1 MVPQDTDGAH
11 GAVGAT
17 GAAEAVGAAG
27 AGAPDLPGRPGLL
40 SRSGSH
46 SHGLP
51 GQPGSHDQPD
61 LPGQPGS
68 HGQLGPGQAERD
80 GTGRARDAAGTPSPA
95 LDGVPAAGR
104 SDEQVAGGWRVGRT
118 TWAGRARG
126 WGLALLASWVVF
138 VLTRPGQ
145 LAGGLV
151 MGATLSVP
159 GWLGAAATRVMDVLV
174 PAPVAACAAGCL
186 LVGVVVAAVRRRWSV
201 LPGVVV
207 LLCAPIAVTEVLVH
221 LLPRPAYGVYPPSNS
236 MPSGHA
242 TVVASLV
249 LAWALVLPRWRW
261 LRVAETAVLAGAAGA
276 VVVSRAHVLPDV
288 VAALCVCGL
297 VEALLGR
304 AVRAD
309 SAGPGQPGRAERPDG
324 AGLGQPG
331 QPGQAGALA
340 SQAAAGPRT
349 RAAASTGFQASQA
362 AASTGSQE
370 TRQPRNQA
378 APPRPG
384 LPRLSGNQTP
394 PRPVRLPWQPAALGR
409 PRAWAYAVAV
419 LALGAPLLS
428 TSLLSVPA
436 PGPLVSLGCAG
447 AGLVAVSALLVLDL
461 PGPGVPAPRPSNPR
475 DAS

>member
-11 GAVGAT
+11 GA
-17 GAAEAVGAAG
+17 AEAVGAVG
-27 AGAPDLPGRPGLL
+27 AGSPDLPGRPGLL

-61 LPGQPGS
+61 LPGRSGS
-68 HGQLGPGQAERD
+68 HGQLGPGQADRD
-80 GTGRARDAAGTPSPA
+80 GTGRAHDAAGTPGPA
-95 LDGVPAAGR
+95 LNGAPAAGR

-151 MGATLSVP
+151 MGATLSSP
-159 GWLGAAATRVMDVLV
+159 GWLGAAAARVMEVLV
-174 PAPVAACAAGCL
+174 PAPVAVCAAGCL

-324 AGLGQPG
+324 AGPGQPG

-349 RAAASTGFQASQA
+349 RAAASTGSR
-362 AASTGSQE
+362 E

-378 APPRPG
+378 A
-384 LPRLSGNQTP
+384 P

>member
-27 AGAPDLPGRPGLL
+27 AGAPDLPGRPGLPG
-40 SRSGSH
+40 RSG
-46 SHGLP
+46 LA
-51 GQPGSHDQPD
+51 
-61 LPGQPGS
+61 GQPGS
-68 HGQLGPGQAERD
+68 HGQLGPGQADRD
-80 GTGRARDAAGTPSPA
+80 GTGRAHDAAGPPGPA
-95 LDGVPAAGR
+95 LNGVPAAGR
-104 SDEQVAGGWRVGRT
+104 SNEQVAGGWRVGRT

-126 WGLALLASWVVF
+126 WGLALLATWVVF

-151 MGATLSVP
+151 MGATLSSP
-159 GWLGAAATRVMDVLV
+159 DWLGTAAARVMEVLV

-221 LLPRPAYGVYPPSNS
+221 LLPRPAYGVYPSSNS

-242 TVVASLV
+242 TVAASLV

-304 AVRAD
+304 AV
-309 SAGPGQPGRAERPDG
+309 RPDG

>member
-11 GAVGAT
+11 GAVGATGAT

-27 AGAPDLPGRPGLL
+27 AGAPDLPGRPGLPG
-40 SRSGSH
+40 RSG
-46 SHGLP
+46 LA
-51 GQPGSHDQPD
+51 
-61 LPGQPGS
+61 GQPGS
-68 HGQLGPGQAERD
+68 HGQLGPGQADRD
-80 GTGRARDAAGTPSPA
+80 GTGRAHDAAGTPGPA
-95 LDGVPAAGR
+95 LNGVPAAGR
-104 SDEQVAGGWRVGRT
+104 SNEQVAGGWRVGRT

-126 WGLALLASWVVF
+126 WGLALLATWVVF

-151 MGATLSVP
+151 MGATLSSP
-159 GWLGAAATRVMDVLV
+159 DWLAAAAARVMEVLV

-201 LPGVVV
+201 LLGVIV

-304 AVRAD
+304 TERAD

-349 RAAASTGFQASQA
+349 RAAASTGPQASQA

-384 LPRLSGNQTP
+384 LPRRSGNQTP

-428 TSLLSVPA
+428 TSLLSAPA

>member
-27 AGAPDLPGRPGLL
+27 AGAPDLPGRPGLPG
-40 SRSGSH
+40 RSG
-46 SHGLP
+46 LA
-51 GQPGSHDQPD
+51 
-61 LPGQPGS
+61 GQPGS

-80 GTGRARDAAGTPSPA
+80 GTGRAHDAAGTPGPA
-95 LDGVPAAGR
+95 FNGVPAAGR

-151 MGATLSVP
+151 MGATLSSP
-159 GWLGAAATRVMDVLV
+159 GWLGAAAARVMEVLV
-174 PAPVAACAAGCL
+174 PAPVAVCAAGCL

-207 LLCAPIAVTEVLVH
+207 LLCVPIAVTEVLVH
-221 LLPRPAYGVYPPSNS
+221 LLPRPAYGVYPSSNS

-242 TVVASLV
+242 TVAASLV

-304 AVRAD
+304 AV
-309 SAGPGQPGRAERPDG
+309 RPDG

>member
-17 GAAEAVGAAG
+17 G

-46 SHGLP
+46 
-51 GQPGSHDQPD
+51 
-61 LPGQPGS
+61 
-68 HGQLGPGQAERD
+68 GQLGPGQAERD
-80 GTGRARDAAGTPSPA
+80 GTGRAHDAAGTPGPA
-95 LDGVPAAGR
+95 LNGAPAADR

-126 WGLALLASWVVF
+126 WGLALLATWVVF

-151 MGATLSVP
+151 MGATLSAP
-159 GWLGAAATRVMDVLV
+159 GWLGAAAARVMEVLV
-174 PAPVAACAAGCL
+174 PAPVVACAAGCL

-201 LPGVVV
+201 LLGVVV

-221 LLPRPAYGVYPPSNS
+221 ILPRPAYGVYPPSNS

-242 TVVASLV
+242 TVAASLV

-297 VEALLGR
+297 LETLLGW
-304 AVRAD
+304 AVRAGQ
-309 SAGPGQPGRAERPDG
+309 AGPGRAGRAERPDG

-349 RAAASTGFQASQA
+349 RAAASTGPRESQAAASTGSQASQA

-394 PRPVRLPWQPAALGR
+394 PRPVRLPWRPAALGR
-409 PRAWAYAVAV
+409 LRAWAYAVAV

-447 AGLVAVSALLVLDL
+447 AGLVVVSALLVLDL
-461 PGPGVPAPRPSNPR
+461 PGLGVPAPRPPNPR

>member
-40 SRSGSH
+40 SQPSSLGRS
-46 SHGLP
+46 
-51 GQPGSHDQPD
+51 
-61 LPGQPGS
+61 GS
-68 HGQLGPGQAERD
+68 HGQLGPGQADRD
-80 GTGRARDAAGTPSPA
+80 GTGRARDAAGTPGPA

-126 WGLALLASWVVF
+126 WGLALLATWVVF

-151 MGATLSVP
+151 MGATLSSP
-159 GWLGAAATRVMDVLV
+159 GWLGAAAARVMDVLV

-186 LVGVVVAAVRRRWSV
+186 LVGLVVAAVRRRWSV
-201 LPGVVV
+201 LPGVVL
-207 LLCAPIAVTEVLVH
+207 LLCVPIAVTEVLVH

-242 TVVASLV
+242 TVAASLV

-304 AVRAD
+304 AVR
-309 SAGPGQPGRAERPDG
+309 PDG
-324 AGLGQPG
+324 VGPGQPG
-331 QPGQAGALA
+331 QPGQAGAPA

-349 RAAASTGFQASQA
+349 RAAASTGSR
-362 AASTGSQE
+362 E

-378 APPRPG
+378 APPRP
-384 LPRLSGNQTP
+384 
-394 PRPVRLPWQPAALGR
+394 VRLPWQPAALER
-409 PRAWAYAVAV
+409 LRAWTYAVAV

-461 PGPGVPAPRPSNPR
+461 PGPGVPAPRPPNPR

>member
-27 AGAPDLPGRPGLL
+27 AGAPDLPGRPGLPG
-40 SRSGSH
+40 RS
-46 SHGLP
+46 
-51 GQPGSHDQPD
+51 GSHDQP
-61 LPGQPGS
+61 
-68 HGQLGPGQAERD
+68 GPGQADRD
-80 GTGRARDAAGTPSPA
+80 GTGRAHDAAGTPGPA
-95 LDGVPAAGR
+95 LNGVPAAGR

-126 WGLALLASWVVF
+126 WGLALLATWVVF

-151 MGATLSVP
+151 MGATLSSP
-159 GWLGAAATRVMDVLV
+159 DWLGAAAARVMEVLV

-304 AVRAD
+304 AVRAGQ
-309 SAGPGQPGRAERPDG
+309 AGPGRAGRAERPDG

-349 RAAASTGFQASQA
+349 RAAASTGPRESQAAASTGSQASQA

-394 PRPVRLPWQPAALGR
+394 PRPVRLPWRPAALGR
-409 PRAWAYAVAV
+409 LRAWAYAVAV

-447 AGLVAVSALLVLDL
+447 AGLVVVSALLVLDL
-461 PGPGVPAPRPSNPR
+461 PGLGVPAPRPPNPR

>member
-27 AGAPDLPGRPGLL
+27 AGAPDLPGRPGLPG
-40 SRSGSH
+40 RSG
-46 SHGLP
+46 LA
-51 GQPGSHDQPD
+51 
-61 LPGQPGS
+61 GQPGS

-80 GTGRARDAAGTPSPA
+80 GTGRAHDAAGTPGPA
-95 LDGVPAAGR
+95 FNGVPAAGR

-159 GWLGAAATRVMDVLV
+159 GWLGAAAARVMDVLV

-309 SAGPGQPGRAERPDG
+309 SAGPNQPGRVGR
-324 AGLGQPG
+324 
-331 QPGQAGALA
+331 PGQAGA
-340 SQAAAGPRT
+340 P
-349 RAAASTGFQASQA
+349 ASQA

-370 TRQPRNQA
+370 TRRPRNQA

>member
-1 MVPQDTDGAH
+1 MVPQDTD
-11 GAVGAT
+11 GAT
-17 GAAEAVGAAG
+17 GAAEAVGAAE

-159 GWLGAAATRVMDVLV
+159 GWLGAAAARVMDVLV

-309 SAGPGQPGRAERPDG
+309 SAGPGRAERPDG
-324 AGLGQPG
+324 AGPG
-331 QPGQAGALA
+331 QPGQAGAPA

-349 RAAASTGFQASQA
+349 RAAASTGP
-362 AASTGSQE
+362 QE

>member
-27 AGAPDLPGRPGLL
+27 AGAPDLPGRPGLPG
-40 SRSGSH
+40 RSG
-46 SHGLP
+46 LA
-51 GQPGSHDQPD
+51 
-61 LPGQPGS
+61 GQPGS
-68 HGQLGPGQAERD
+68 HGQLGPGQADRD
-80 GTGRARDAAGTPSPA
+80 GTGRAHDAAGTPGPA
-95 LDGVPAAGR
+95 LNGVPAAGR
-104 SDEQVAGGWRVGRT
+104 SNEQVAGGWRVGRT

-126 WGLALLASWVVF
+126 WGLALLATWVVF

-151 MGATLSVP
+151 MGATLSSP
-159 GWLGAAATRVMDVLV
+159 DWLGAAAARVMEVLV

-201 LPGVVV
+201 LLGVVV

-297 VEALLGR
+297 VEALLVEALLGR

-324 AGLGQPG
+324 AGPGQPG
-331 QPGQAGALA
+331 RAGQAGALA

-349 RAAASTGFQASQA
+349 RAAASTGSRESQA
-362 AASTGSQE
+362 AASTGPQE
-370 TRQPRNQA
+370 TRQLRNQA

-394 PRPVRLPWQPAALGR
+394 TRPVRLPWQPAALGR

-461 PGPGVPAPRPSNPR
+461 PGPGVPAPRPPNPR

>member
-40 SRSGSH
+40 SRSG
-46 SHGLP
+46 LA
-51 GQPGSHDQPD
+51 
-61 LPGQPGS
+61 GQPGS

-80 GTGRARDAAGTPSPA
+80 GTGRAHDAAGTPGPA
-95 LDGVPAAGR
+95 FNGVPAAGR

-126 WGLALLASWVVF
+126 WGLALLATWVVF

-151 MGATLSVP
+151 MGATLSSP
-159 GWLGAAATRVMDVLV
+159 DWLGTAAARVMEVLV

-207 LLCAPIAVTEVLVH
+207 LLCVPIAVTEVLVH
-221 LLPRPAYGVYPPSNS
+221 LLPRPAYGVYPSSNS

-242 TVVASLV
+242 TVAASLV

-304 AVRAD
+304 AV
-309 SAGPGQPGRAERPDG
+309 RPDG

>member
-1 MVPQDTDGAH
+1 VVPQDTDGAH
-11 GAVGAT
+11 GAVGAA
-17 GAAEAVGAAG
+17 GATEAVGAAG
-27 AGAPDLPGRPGLL
+27 AGAPDLPGHP
-40 SRSGSH
+40 
-46 SHGLP
+46 GLP
-51 GQPGSHDQPD
+51 GRS
-61 LPGQPGS
+61 GS

-80 GTGRARDAAGTPSPA
+80 GTSRAHNAAGTPGPA
-95 LDGVPAAGR
+95 LNGVPAAGR

-126 WGLALLASWVVF
+126 WGLALLATWVVF

-151 MGATLSVP
+151 MGATLSSP
-159 GWLGAAATRVMDVLV
+159 DWLGTAAARVMEVLV

-207 LLCAPIAVTEVLVH
+207 LLCVPIAVTEVLVH
-221 LLPRPAYGVYPPSNS
+221 LLPRPAYGVYPSSNS

-242 TVVASLV
+242 TVAASLV

-304 AVRAD
+304 AV
-309 SAGPGQPGRAERPDG
+309 RPDG

>member
-11 GAVGAT
+11 GAGGAT

-27 AGAPDLPGRPGLL
+27 AGAPDLPGRPGLPG
-40 SRSGSH
+40 RSG
-46 SHGLP
+46 LA
-51 GQPGSHDQPD
+51 
-61 LPGQPGS
+61 GQPGS
-68 HGQLGPGQAERD
+68 HGQLGPGQADRD
-80 GTGRARDAAGTPSPA
+80 GTGRAHDAAGTPGPA
-95 LDGVPAAGR
+95 LNGVPAAGR
-104 SDEQVAGGWRVGRT
+104 SNEQVAGGWRVGRT

-126 WGLALLASWVVF
+126 WGLALLATWVVF

-151 MGATLSVP
+151 MGATLSSP
-159 GWLGAAATRVMDVLV
+159 DWLGAAAARVMEVLV

-201 LPGVVV
+201 LLGVVV

-304 AVRAD
+304 AERPDRA
-309 SAGPGQPGRAERPDG
+309 GPGRAERPDG

-349 RAAASTGFQASQA
+349 RA

>member
-27 AGAPDLPGRPGLL
+27 AGAPDLPGRPGLPG
-40 SRSGSH
+40 RSG
-46 SHGLP
+46 LA
-51 GQPGSHDQPD
+51 
-61 LPGQPGS
+61 GQPGS

-80 GTGRARDAAGTPSPA
+80 GTGRAHDAAGTPGPA
-95 LDGVPAAGR
+95 LNGVPAAGR

-126 WGLALLASWVVF
+126 WGLALLATWVVF

-151 MGATLSVP
+151 MGATLSSP
-159 GWLGAAATRVMDVLV
+159 DWLGTAAARVMEVLV

-221 LLPRPAYGVYPPSNS
+221 LLPRPAYGVYPSSNS

-242 TVVASLV
+242 TVAASLV

-304 AVRAD
+304 AV
-309 SAGPGQPGRAERPDG
+309 RPDG

>member
-27 AGAPDLPGRPGLL
+27 AGAPDLPGRPGLPG
-40 SRSGSH
+40 RSG
-46 SHGLP
+46 LA
-51 GQPGSHDQPD
+51 
-61 LPGQPGS
+61 GQPGS

-80 GTGRARDAAGTPSPA
+80 GTGRAHDAAGTPGPA
-95 LDGVPAAGR
+95 FNGVPAAGR
-104 SDEQVAGGWRVGRT
+104 SEEQVAGGWRVGRT

-126 WGLALLASWVVF
+126 GGLALLATWVVF

-151 MGATLSVP
+151 MGATLSSP
-159 GWLGAAATRVMDVLV
+159 DWLGTAAARVMEVLV

-207 LLCAPIAVTEVLVH
+207 LLCVPIAVTEVLVH
-221 LLPRPAYGVYPPSNS
+221 LLPRPAYGVYPSSNS

-242 TVVASLV
+242 TVAASLV

-304 AVRAD
+304 AV
-309 SAGPGQPGRAERPDG
+309 RPDG

>member
-27 AGAPDLPGRPGLL
+27 AGAPDLPGRPGLPG
-40 SRSGSH
+40 RS
-46 SHGLP
+46 
-51 GQPGSHDQPD
+51 
-61 LPGQPGS
+61 GS

-80 GTGRARDAAGTPSPA
+80 GTGRAHNAAGTPGPA
-95 LDGVPAAGR
+95 FNGVPAAGR
-104 SDEQVAGGWRVGRT
+104 SNEQVAGGWRVGRT

-126 WGLALLASWVVF
+126 WGLALLATWVVF

-151 MGATLSVP
+151 MGATLSSP
-159 GWLGAAATRVMDVLV
+159 DWLGTAAARVMEVLV

-324 AGLGQPG
+324 AGPGQPG

-349 RAAASTGFQASQA
+349 RAAASTG
-362 AASTGSQE
+362 SQE
-370 TRQPRNQA
+370 TRRPRNQA

-384 LPRLSGNQTP
+384 LPRRSGNQTP

>member
-11 GAVGAT
+11 GAVGAA
-17 GAAEAVGAAG
+17 GATEAVGAAG
-27 AGAPDLPGRPGLL
+27 AGAPDLPGHPGLL
-40 SRSGSH
+40 SRS
-46 SHGLP
+46 
-51 GQPGSHDQPD
+51 
-61 LPGQPGS
+61 GS

-80 GTGRARDAAGTPSPA
+80 GTGRAHDAAGTPGPA
-95 LDGVPAAGR
+95 LNGVPAAGR

-126 WGLALLASWVVF
+126 WGLALLATWVVF

-151 MGATLSVP
+151 MGATLSSP
-159 GWLGAAATRVMDVLV
+159 DWLAAAAARVMEVLV

-201 LPGVVV
+201 LLGVVV
-207 LLCAPIAVTEVLVH
+207 LLCVPIAVTEVLVH

-304 AVRAD
+304 A
-309 SAGPGQPGRAERPDG
+309 ERPDG

-349 RAAASTGFQASQA
+349 RA

-428 TSLLSVPA
+428 TSLLSVSA
-436 PGPLVSLGCAG
+436 LGPLVSLGCAG

>member
-11 GAVGAT
+11 GAVGAA
-17 GAAEAVGAAG
+17 GATEAVGAAG
-27 AGAPDLPGRPGLL
+27 AGAPDLPGHPGLL
-40 SRSGSH
+40 SRS
-46 SHGLP
+46 
-51 GQPGSHDQPD
+51 
-61 LPGQPGS
+61 GS

-80 GTGRARDAAGTPSPA
+80 GTGRAHDAAGTPGPA
-95 LDGVPAAGR
+95 LNGVPAAGR

-126 WGLALLASWVVF
+126 WGLALLATWVVF

-151 MGATLSVP
+151 MGATLSSP
-159 GWLGAAATRVMDVLV
+159 DWLAAAAARVMEVLV

-186 LVGVVVAAVRRRWSV
+186 LVGLVVAAVRRRWSV
-201 LPGVVV
+201 LLGVVL

-242 TVVASLV
+242 TVAASLV

-304 AVRAD
+304 AVR
-309 SAGPGQPGRAERPDG
+309 PDG
-324 AGLGQPG
+324 VGPG
-331 QPGQAGALA
+331 QPGQAGAPA

-349 RAAASTGFQASQA
+349 RAAASTGSR
-362 AASTGSQE
+362 E

-378 APPRPG
+378 APPRP
-384 LPRLSGNQTP
+384 
-394 PRPVRLPWQPAALGR
+394 VRLPWQPAALER
-409 PRAWAYAVAV
+409 LRAWTYAVAV

-461 PGPGVPAPRPSNPR
+461 PGPGVPAPRPPNPR

>member
-27 AGAPDLPGRPGLL
+27 AGAPDLPGRPGLPG
-40 SRSGSH
+40 RS
-46 SHGLP
+46 
-51 GQPGSHDQPD
+51 
-61 LPGQPGS
+61 GS

-80 GTGRARDAAGTPSPA
+80 GTSRAHNAAGTPGPA
-95 LDGVPAAGR
+95 FNGVPAAGR
-104 SDEQVAGGWRVGRT
+104 SNEQVAGGWRVGRT

-126 WGLALLASWVVF
+126 WGLALLATWVVF

-151 MGATLSVP
+151 MGATLSSP
-159 GWLGAAATRVMDVLV
+159 DWLGTAAARVMEVLV

-242 TVVASLV
+242 TVAASLV

-304 AVRAD
+304 AVRAGQ
-309 SAGPGQPGRAERPDG
+309 AGPGRAERPDG
-324 AGLGQPG
+324 AGPGQPG

-384 LPRLSGNQTP
+384 LPRRSGNQTP

>member
-1 MVPQDTDGAH
+1 M
-11 GAVGAT
+11 
-17 GAAEAVGAAG
+17 
-27 AGAPDLPGRPGLL
+27 
-40 SRSGSH
+40 
-46 SHGLP
+46 
-51 GQPGSHDQPD
+51 
-61 LPGQPGS
+61 
-68 HGQLGPGQAERD
+68 
-80 GTGRARDAAGTPSPA
+80 
-95 LDGVPAAGR
+95 
-104 SDEQVAGGWRVGRT
+104 
-118 TWAGRARG
+118 
-126 WGLALLASWVVF
+126 F

-151 MGATLSVP
+151 MGATLSSP
-159 GWLGAAATRVMDVLV
+159 DWLGTAAARVMEVLV

-304 AVRAD
+304 AVRAGQ
-309 SAGPGQPGRAERPDG
+309 AGPGRAERPDG
-324 AGLGQPG
+324 AGPGQPG

-370 TRQPRNQA
+370 TRRPRNQA

-384 LPRLSGNQTP
+384 LPRRSGNQTP

>member
-27 AGAPDLPGRPGLL
+27 AGAPDLPGRPGLPG
-40 SRSGSH
+40 RS
-46 SHGLP
+46 
-51 GQPGSHDQPD
+51 
-61 LPGQPGS
+61 GS

-80 GTGRARDAAGTPSPA
+80 GTGRAHNAAGTPGPA
-95 LDGVPAAGR
+95 FNGVPAAGR
-104 SDEQVAGGWRVGRT
+104 SNEQVAGGWRVGRT

-126 WGLALLASWVVF
+126 WGLALLATWVVF

-151 MGATLSVP
+151 MGATLSSP
-159 GWLGAAATRVMDVLV
+159 DWLGTAAARVMEVLV

-304 AVRAD
+304 AVRAGQ
-309 SAGPGQPGRAERPDG
+309 AGPGRAERPDG
-324 AGLGQPG
+324 AGPGQPG

-370 TRQPRNQA
+370 TRRPRNQA

-384 LPRLSGNQTP
+384 LPRRSGNQTP

>member
-27 AGAPDLPGRPGLL
+27 AGAPDLPEHPGLL

-46 SHGLP
+46 DQPGLP
-51 GQPGSHDQPD
+51 GQPGSHGRP
-61 LPGQPGS
+61 
-68 HGQLGPGQAERD
+68 GPGRADRD
-80 GTGRARDAAGTPSPA
+80 GTGRAHDAAGTPGPA
-95 LDGVPAAGR
+95 LNGVPAAGR
-104 SDEQVAGGWRVGRT
+104 GDEQVAGGWRVGRT

-126 WGLALLASWVVF
+126 WGLALLATWVVF

-151 MGATLSVP
+151 MGATLSSP
-159 GWLGAAATRVMDVLV
+159 DWLGAAAARVMEVLV

-201 LPGVVV
+201 LLGVVV

-304 AVRAD
+304 A
-309 SAGPGQPGRAERPDG
+309 ERPDG

-349 RAAASTGFQASQA
+349 RA

>member
-1 MVPQDTDGAH
+1 MA
-11 GAVGAT
+11 
-17 GAAEAVGAAG
+17 
-27 AGAPDLPGRPGLL
+27 
-40 SRSGSH
+40 
-46 SHGLP
+46 
-51 GQPGSHDQPD
+51 
-61 LPGQPGS
+61 GQPGS
-68 HGQLGPGQAERD
+68 HGQLGPGQADRD
-80 GTGRARDAAGTPSPA
+80 GTGRAHDAAGTPGPA
-95 LDGVPAAGR
+95 LNGVPAAGR
-104 SDEQVAGGWRVGRT
+104 SNEQVAGGWRVGRT

-126 WGLALLASWVVF
+126 WGLALLATWVVF

-151 MGATLSVP
+151 MGATLSSP
-159 GWLGAAATRVMDVLV
+159 DWLAAAAARVMEVLV

-207 LLCAPIAVTEVLVH
+207 LLCAPIAVTEVLVHH

-304 AVRAD
+304 AERPDRA
-309 SAGPGQPGRAERPDG
+309 GPGRAERPDG

-349 RAAASTGFQASQA
+349 RA

>member
-27 AGAPDLPGRPGLL
+27 AGAPDLPGRPGLPG
-40 SRSGSH
+40 RSG
-46 SHGLP
+46 LA
-51 GQPGSHDQPD
+51 
-61 LPGQPGS
+61 
-68 HGQLGPGQAERD
+68 GPGQAERD

-118 TWAGRARG
+118 TWAGRSRG
-126 WGLALLASWVVF
+126 SGLALLASWVVF

-159 GWLGAAATRVMDVLV
+159 GWLGAAAARVMDVLV

-207 LLCAPIAVTEVLVH
+207 LLCVPIAVTEVLVH
-221 LLPRPAYGVYPPSNS
+221 LLPRPAYGVYPSSNS

-242 TVVASLV
+242 TVAASLV

-304 AVRAD
+304 AV
-309 SAGPGQPGRAERPDG
+309 RPDG

>member
-11 GAVGAT
+11 GAH
-17 GAAEAVGAAG
+17 GAAEAVGAVG
-27 AGAPDLPGRPGLL
+27 AGSPDLPGRPGLL

-61 LPGQPGS
+61 LPGRSGS
-68 HGQLGPGQAERD
+68 HGQLGPGQADRD
-80 GTGRARDAAGTPSPA
+80 GTGRAHDAAGTPGPA
-95 LDGVPAAGR
+95 LNGAPAAGR

-151 MGATLSVP
+151 MGATLSSP
-159 GWLGAAATRVMDVLV
+159 GWLGAAAARVMEVLV
-174 PAPVAACAAGCL
+174 PAPVAVCAAGCL

-324 AGLGQPG
+324 AGPGQPG

-409 PRAWAYAVAV
+409 LRAWAYAVAV

>member
-27 AGAPDLPGRPGLL
+27 AGAPDLPGRPGLPG
-40 SRSGSH
+40 RS
-46 SHGLP
+46 
-51 GQPGSHDQPD
+51 GSHDQP
-61 LPGQPGS
+61 
-68 HGQLGPGQAERD
+68 GPGQADRD
-80 GTGRARDAAGTPSPA
+80 GTGRAHDAAGTPGPA
-95 LDGVPAAGR
+95 LNGVPAAGR

-126 WGLALLASWVVF
+126 WGLALLATWVVF

-151 MGATLSVP
+151 MGATLSSP
-159 GWLGAAATRVMDVLV
+159 DWLGAAAARVMEVLV

-297 VEALLGR
+297 VEALL
-304 AVRAD
+304 
-309 SAGPGQPGRAERPDG
+309 GRAERPDG

-461 PGPGVPAPRPSNPR
+461 PGLGVPAPRPPNPR

>member
-40 SRSGSH
+40 SQPSSLGRS
-46 SHGLP
+46 
-51 GQPGSHDQPD
+51 
-61 LPGQPGS
+61 GS
-68 HGQLGPGQAERD
+68 HGQLGPGQADRD
-80 GTGRARDAAGTPSPA
+80 GTGRARDAAGTPGPA

-159 GWLGAAATRVMDVLV
+159 GWLGAAAARVMDVLV

-201 LPGVVV
+201 LPGVVL

-242 TVVASLV
+242 TVVASLI

-309 SAGPGQPGRAERPDG
+309 SAGPGRAERPDG

-349 RAAASTGFQASQA
+349 RAAASTGSQASQA

-394 PRPVRLPWQPAALGR
+394 PRPVRLPWPPAALGR
-409 PRAWAYAVAV
+409 LRAWAYAVAV

-461 PGPGVPAPRPSNPR
+461 PGPGVPAPRPPNPR

>member
-27 AGAPDLPGRPGLL
+27 AGAPDLPGRPGLPG
-40 SRSGSH
+40 RS
-46 SHGLP
+46 
-51 GQPGSHDQPD
+51 
-61 LPGQPGS
+61 GS

-80 GTGRARDAAGTPSPA
+80 GTGRAHNAAGTPGPA
-95 LDGVPAAGR
+95 FNGVPAAGR

-126 WGLALLASWVVF
+126 WGLALLATWVVF

-151 MGATLSVP
+151 MGATLSSP
-159 GWLGAAATRVMDVLV
+159 DWLGTAAARVMEVLV

-207 LLCAPIAVTEVLVH
+207 LLCVPIAVTEVLVH
-221 LLPRPAYGVYPPSNS
+221 LLPRPAYGVYPSSNS

-242 TVVASLV
+242 TVAASLV

-304 AVRAD
+304 AV
-309 SAGPGQPGRAERPDG
+309 RPDG

>member
-1 MVPQDTDGAH
+1 VVPQDTDGAH

-27 AGAPDLPGRPGLL
+27 AGAPDLPGRPGLPG
-40 SRSGSH
+40 RSG
-46 SHGLP
+46 LA
-51 GQPGSHDQPD
+51 
-61 LPGQPGS
+61 GQPGS

-80 GTGRARDAAGTPSPA
+80 GTGRAHDAAGTPGPA
-95 LDGVPAAGR
+95 FNGVPAAGR

-126 WGLALLASWVVF
+126 WGLALLATWVVF

-151 MGATLSVP
+151 MGATLSSP
-159 GWLGAAATRVMDVLV
+159 DWLGTAAARVMEVLV

-207 LLCAPIAVTEVLVH
+207 LLCVPIAVTEVLVH
-221 LLPRPAYGVYPPSNS
+221 LLPRPAYGVYPSSNS

-242 TVVASLV
+242 TVAASLV

-304 AVRAD
+304 AV
-309 SAGPGQPGRAERPDG
+309 RPDG

>member
-27 AGAPDLPGRPGLL
+27 AGAPDLPGRPGLPG
-40 SRSGSH
+40 RSG
-46 SHGLP
+46 LA
-51 GQPGSHDQPD
+51 
-61 LPGQPGS
+61 GQPGS
-68 HGQLGPGQAERD
+68 HGQLGPGQADRD
-80 GTGRARDAAGTPSPA
+80 GTGRAHDAAGTPGPA
-95 LDGVPAAGR
+95 LNGVPAAGR

-126 WGLALLASWVVF
+126 WGLALLATWVVF

-151 MGATLSVP
+151 MGATLSSP
-159 GWLGAAATRVMDVLV
+159 DWLGAAAARVMEVLV

-201 LPGVVV
+201 LLGVVV

-288 VAALCVCGL
+288 VAALCVCGLVEALL

>member
-1 MVPQDTDGAH
+1 MVPQDTD
-11 GAVGAT
+11 GAT
-17 GAAEAVGAAG
+17 GAAEAVGAAE

-61 LPGQPGS
+61 LPGRSGS
-68 HGQLGPGQAERD
+68 HGQLGPGQADRD
-80 GTGRARDAAGTPSPA
+80 GTGRAHDAAGTPGPA
-95 LDGVPAAGR
+95 LNGAPAAGR

-159 GWLGAAATRVMDVLV
+159 GWLGAAAARVMDVLV

-309 SAGPGQPGRAERPDG
+309 SAGPGRAERPDG

-349 RAAASTGFQASQA
+349 RAAASTGSQASQA

-394 PRPVRLPWQPAALGR
+394 PRPVRLPWQPAALER
-409 PRAWAYAVAV
+409 LRAWTYAVAV

>member
-1 MVPQDTDGAH
+1 MVPQDTD
-11 GAVGAT
+11 GAT
-17 GAAEAVGAAG
+17 GAAEAVGAAE

-68 HGQLGPGQAERD
+68 HGQLGPGQADRD
-80 GTGRARDAAGTPSPA
+80 GTGRAHDAAGTPGPA
-95 LDGVPAAGR
+95 LNGAPAAGR

-151 MGATLSVP
+151 MGATLSSP
-159 GWLGAAATRVMDVLV
+159 GWLGAAAARVMEVLV
-174 PAPVAACAAGCL
+174 PAPVAVCAAGCL

-324 AGLGQPG
+324 AGPGQPG

-349 RAAASTGFQASQA
+349 RA

>member
-11 GAVGAT
+11 GAVGA
-17 GAAEAVGAAG
+17 AE
-27 AGAPDLPGRPGLL
+27 AGAPDLPEHPGLPGRSGSHDQPGLL
-40 SRSGSH
+40 SRS
-46 SHGLP
+46 
-51 GQPGSHDQPD
+51 
-61 LPGQPGS
+61 GS

-80 GTGRARDAAGTPSPA
+80 GTGRAHDAAGTPGPA
-95 LDGVPAAGR
+95 LNGVPAAGR
-104 SDEQVAGGWRVGRT
+104 SNEQVAGGWRVGRT

-126 WGLALLASWVVF
+126 WGLALLATWVVF

-151 MGATLSVP
+151 MGATLSSP
-159 GWLGAAATRVMDVLV
+159 DWLGTAAARVMEVLV

-186 LVGVVVAAVRRRWSV
+186 LVGMVVAAVRRRWSV

-221 LLPRPAYGVYPPSNS
+221 LLPRPAYGVYPSSNS

-242 TVVASLV
+242 TVAASLV

-304 AVRAD
+304 AV
-309 SAGPGQPGRAERPDG
+309 RPDG

>member
-11 GAVGAT
+11 GAVGAA
-17 GAAEAVGAAG
+17 GATEAVGAAG
-27 AGAPDLPGRPGLL
+27 AGAPDLPGHP
-40 SRSGSH
+40 
-46 SHGLP
+46 GLP
-51 GQPGSHDQPD
+51 GRS
-61 LPGQPGS
+61 GS

-80 GTGRARDAAGTPSPA
+80 GTSRAHNAAGTPGPA
-95 LDGVPAAGR
+95 LNGVPAAGR

-126 WGLALLASWVVF
+126 WGLALLATWVVF

-151 MGATLSVP
+151 MGATLSSP
-159 GWLGAAATRVMDVLV
+159 DWLGTAAARVMEVLV

-207 LLCAPIAVTEVLVH
+207 LLCVPIAVTEVLVH
-221 LLPRPAYGVYPPSNS
+221 LLPRPAYGVYPSSNS

-242 TVVASLV
+242 TVAASLV

-304 AVRAD
+304 AV
-309 SAGPGQPGRAERPDG
+309 RPDG

>member
-1 MVPQDTDGAH
+1 MA
-11 GAVGAT
+11 
-17 GAAEAVGAAG
+17 
-27 AGAPDLPGRPGLL
+27 
-40 SRSGSH
+40 
-46 SHGLP
+46 
-51 GQPGSHDQPD
+51 
-61 LPGQPGS
+61 GQPGS

-80 GTGRARDAAGTPSPA
+80 GTGRAHDAAGTPGPA
-95 LDGVPAAGR
+95 FNGVPAAGR

-126 WGLALLASWVVF
+126 WGLALLATWVVF

-151 MGATLSVP
+151 MGATLSSP
-159 GWLGAAATRVMDVLV
+159 DWLGTAAARVMEVLV

-207 LLCAPIAVTEVLVH
+207 LLCVPIAVTEVLVH
-221 LLPRPAYGVYPPSNS
+221 LLPRPAYGVYPSSNS

-242 TVVASLV
+242 TVAASLV

-304 AVRAD
+304 AV
-309 SAGPGQPGRAERPDG
+309 RPDG

>member
-11 GAVGAT
+11 GAVGAA

-27 AGAPDLPGRPGLL
+27 AGAPDLPGRPGLPG
-40 SRSGSH
+40 RSG
-46 SHGLP
+46 LA
-51 GQPGSHDQPD
+51 
-61 LPGQPGS
+61 GQPGS
-68 HGQLGPGQAERD
+68 HGQLGPGQADRD
-80 GTGRARDAAGTPSPA
+80 GTGRAHDAAGTPGPA
-95 LDGVPAAGR
+95 LNGVPAAGR
-104 SDEQVAGGWRVGRT
+104 SNEQVAGGWRVGRT

-126 WGLALLASWVVF
+126 WGLALLATWVVF

-151 MGATLSVP
+151 MGATLSSP
-159 GWLGAAATRVMDVLV
+159 DWLAAAAARVMEVLV

-304 AVRAD
+304 AERPDRA
-309 SAGPGQPGRAERPDG
+309 GPGRAERPDG

-349 RAAASTGFQASQA
+349 RA

>member
-11 GAVGAT
+11 GAVGAAGATEAVGAT

-27 AGAPDLPGRPGLL
+27 AGAPDLPEHPGLL

-46 SHGLP
+46 D
-51 GQPGSHDQPD
+51 QPG

-80 GTGRARDAAGTPSPA
+80 GTSRAHNAAGTPGPA
-95 LDGVPAAGR
+95 LNGVPAAGR

-126 WGLALLASWVVF
+126 WGLALLATWVVF

-151 MGATLSVP
+151 MGATLSSP
-159 GWLGAAATRVMDVLV
+159 DWLDAAAARVMEVLV

-201 LPGVVV
+201 LLGVVV

-304 AVRAD
+304 AVR
-309 SAGPGQPGRAERPDG
+309 PDG

-349 RAAASTGFQASQA
+349 RAAASTGSQASQA

>member
-27 AGAPDLPGRPGLL
+27 AGAPDLPGRPGLPG
-40 SRSGSH
+40 RSG
-46 SHGLP
+46 LA
-51 GQPGSHDQPD
+51 
-61 LPGQPGS
+61 GQPGS
-68 HGQLGPGQAERD
+68 HGQLGPGQADRD
-80 GTGRARDAAGTPSPA
+80 GTGRAHDAAGTPGPA
-95 LDGVPAAGR
+95 LNGVPAAGR
-104 SDEQVAGGWRVGRT
+104 SNEQVAGGWRVGRT

-126 WGLALLASWVVF
+126 WGLALLATWVVF

-151 MGATLSVP
+151 MGATLSSP
-159 GWLGAAATRVMDVLV
+159 DWLGAAAARVMEVLV

-201 LPGVVV
+201 LLGVVV

-304 AVRAD
+304 AERPDRA
-309 SAGPGQPGRAERPDG
+309 GPGRAERPDG

-349 RAAASTGFQASQA
+349 RA

-409 PRAWAYAVAV
+409 PRAWAYAMAV

>member
-27 AGAPDLPGRPGLL
+27 AGAPDLPGRPGLPG
-40 SRSGSH
+40 RSGSH
-46 SHGLP
+46 DQPGLP
-51 GQPGSHDQPD
+51 GQPGSHGRP
-61 LPGQPGS
+61 
-68 HGQLGPGQAERD
+68 GPGQADRD
-80 GTGRARDAAGTPSPA
+80 GTGRAHDAAGTPGPA
-95 LDGVPAAGR
+95 LNGVPAAGR
-104 SDEQVAGGWRVGRT
+104 GDEQVAGGWRVGRT

-126 WGLALLASWVVF
+126 WGLALLATWVVF

-151 MGATLSVP
+151 MGATLSSP
-159 GWLGAAATRVMDVLV
+159 DWLGAAAARVMEVLV

-201 LPGVVV
+201 LLGVVV

-304 AVRAD
+304 AVRAGQ
-309 SAGPGQPGRAERPDG
+309 AGPGR
-324 AGLGQPG
+324 
-331 QPGQAGALA
+331 AGAQGGWA
-340 SQAAAGPRT
+340 SRTASGTEPREPQAAAGPRAT

-394 PRPVRLPWQPAALGR
+394 PRPVRLPWRPAALGR
-409 PRAWAYAVAV
+409 LRAWAYAVAV

-447 AGLVAVSALLVLDL
+447 AGLVVVSALLVLDL
-461 PGPGVPAPRPSNPR
+461 PGPGVPAPRPPNPR

>member
-27 AGAPDLPGRPGLL
+27 AGAPDLPGRPGLPG
-40 SRSGSH
+40 RS
-46 SHGLP
+46 
-51 GQPGSHDQPD
+51 
-61 LPGQPGS
+61 GS

-80 GTGRARDAAGTPSPA
+80 GTGRAHDAAGTPGPA
-95 LDGVPAAGR
+95 LNGVLAAGR

-126 WGLALLASWVVF
+126 WGLALLATWVVF

-151 MGATLSVP
+151 MGATLSSP
-159 GWLGAAATRVMDVLV
+159 GWLGAAAARVMEVLV
-174 PAPVAACAAGCL
+174 PAPVAVCAAGCL
-186 LVGVVVAAVRRRWSV
+186 LVGVVVAVVRRRWSV

-304 AVRAD
+304 AV
-309 SAGPGQPGRAERPDG
+309 RPDG